1 MSPRLVSATI
11 LIPLL
16 FGCSRSSPSDAAD
29 LQAKRDCADRA
40 EAYLKRERD
49 IDVPANGINGSVRSE
64 QYKFS
69 RSLNTCLL
77 YFEVVEFEA
86 GTTYNIVD
94 TLTSKKLYYHVS
106 YKDAD
111 TQRNFDA
118 VCKPSDGCLGQ
129 DEFQKKRAELF
140 DGAD

>member
-1 MSPRLVSATI
+1 MNPWLVVATI
-11 LIPLL
+11 LMPLL
-16 FGCSRSSPSDAAD
+16 FGCSRPWPSNAAD

-40 EAYLKRERD
+40 EAYLQRERST
-49 IDVPANGINGSVRSE
+49 DVPANGINAFVRSE

-77 YFEVVEFEA
+77 YFEVVEFDA

-118 VCKPSDGCLGQ
+118 LCKPTEGCLSQ